1 MKAAVLT
8 LLPSALLL
16 LPLPAAAAAPA
27 ESDRRPV
34 QGSGLLIDAPQE
46 LPDPLSA
53 GEAPANPPSVPS
65 DLPARETTSPV
76 IAESTPQASATGAT
90 EAQVSPV
97 EQHLNKGI
105 ALLLKLEQVMASVDS
120 PESAQKAVQPIGLIT
135 AELSKWPQGF
145 LTLPPPDEE
154 QRIEYEDR
162 YLPVIRRINEQIKLQ
177 GERLASAQYYGSR
190 PLAAALVRLVLTL
203 QQ

>member
-1 MKAAVLT
+1 MKAASIP
-8 LLPSALLL
+8 LLSSVLLL
-16 LPLPAAAAAPA
+16 MPLSTTTAAPA
-27 ESDRRPV
+27 EPDRRPV
-34 QGSGLLIDAPQE
+34 QGSGLLIDALQE

-65 DLPARETTSPV
+65 ALPAGETTSPV
-76 IAESTPQASATGAT
+76 IAESTPQASASGDT
-90 EAQVSPV
+90 EAQLSPV
-97 EQHLNKGI
+97 EQHLAKGI

-154 QRIEYEDR
+154 QRLEYEDR

-177 GERLASAQYYGSR
+177 GERLASAQYYGSQQ
-190 PLAAALVRLVLTL
+190 LAASLVRLVLTL

>member
-16 LPLPAAAAAPA
+16 LPLPATAAAPV
-27 ESDRRPV
+27 EPDRRPV

-53 GEAPANPPSVPS
+53 GEAPANPSTS
-65 DLPARETTSPV
+65 PADMPAGETTTPV
-76 IAESTPQASATGAT
+76 IATPPPQSSAPSAS
-90 EAQVSPV
+90 EAQLSPV